1 LKPHALATVAQVVY
15 PTASRSCGRID
26 TRWSDEQS
34 FMSRRGKSITILV
47 VGPFPS
53 VTEGLAALLSKEA
66 DYVVSV
72 GALDG
77 ADEVVRGAPAPGVE
91 VAVVAVD
98 GRDVESRDVLAQMS
112 RLAAV
117 VPIVVLSSFADRA
130 QVSAAIGAGARA
142 CVAARTRSAS
152 LVDAVRAVAEGRGYL
167 CPISADLLVRSEAT
181 AADVAVARTVALTAR
196 ERQVLALVVK
206 GRTNAQIAESL
217 SLSVKT
223 VHAHRANVMRKL
235 GVRNASMLVREALR
249 LGLIP
254 PR

>member
-1 LKPHALATVAQVVY
+1 
-15 PTASRSCGRID
+15 
-26 TRWSDEQS
+26 
-34 FMSRRGKSITILV
+34 MSRRGKSITILV

-53 VTEGLAALLSKEA
+53 VSEGLAALLAKEP
-66 DYVVSV
+66 DCVVSA

-77 ADEVVRGAPAPGVE
+77 AVELVRSAPEPGIEVG
-91 VAVVAVD
+91 VVAVD
-98 GRDVESRDVLAQMS
+98 GREVESREVLAQIS
-112 RLAAV
+112 RFAAV
-117 VPIVVLSSFADRA
+117 VPVVVLSSFADRA
-130 QVSAAIGAGARA
+130 QVSAVIGAGARA

-152 LVDAVRAVAEGRGYL
+152 LVDAIRAVAEGRGYL
-167 CPISADLLVRSEAT
+167 CPISADLLVRSEAGAPEV
-181 AADVAVARTVALTAR
+181 AAAPTVALTAR

-206 GRTNAQIAESL
+206 GRTNAQIAETL

>member
-1 LKPHALATVAQVVY
+1 
-15 PTASRSCGRID
+15 
-26 TRWSDEQS
+26 
-34 FMSRRGKSITILV
+34 MSHRGKSATVLV

-53 VTEGLAALLSKEA
+53 VSDGLAALLSKEP
-66 DYVVSV
+66 DFRVSA
-72 GALDG
+72 GALDS
-77 ADEVVRGAPAPGVE
+77 ADALMRAEPGID

-98 GRDVESRDVLAQMS
+98 GHDVESREVLAQIA
-112 RLAAV
+112 RLSAV
-117 VPIVVLSSFADRA
+117 VPVVVLSPFADRT
-130 QVSAAIGAGARA
+130 QVSAVIGAGARA

-152 LVDAVRAVAEGRGYL
+152 LVDAIRAVTEGRGYL
-167 CPISADLLVRSEAT
+167 CPIAADLLVRSDAAT
-181 AADVAVARTVALTAR
+181 PAAPAAPMVALTAR
-196 ERQVLALVVK
+196 ERQVLGLVVK
-206 GRTNAQIAESL
+206 GQTNAQIAEAL